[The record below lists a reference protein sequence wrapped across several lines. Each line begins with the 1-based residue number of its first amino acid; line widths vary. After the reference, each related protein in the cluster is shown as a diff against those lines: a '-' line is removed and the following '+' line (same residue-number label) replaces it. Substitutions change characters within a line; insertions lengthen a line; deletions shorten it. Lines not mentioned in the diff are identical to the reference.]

1 MLLFLRTFGQLF
13 LNSILSF
20 SLSNFE
26 DVFGTLAFQNG
37 MDALWGAFKVDV
49 DAGVA
54 VLLELA
60 KASFLWFTSSLWKP
74 VGWTTLPSLF
84 HDVASLLH
92 LDGLNVILRLLVAVA
107 HYLIQMLNIFL
118 QFVHFPSDF
127 KNEFWDS
134 CVQIL
139 QAVLHSLNSFLHSPD
154 SVLHSLNSVFHT
166 KFKKFYLKR
175 SLSTHVCA
183 FFFIKSTKAFG
194 FGFPRSS

>member
-60 KASFLWFTSSLWKP
+60 KASFL
-74 VGWTTLPSLF
+74 
-84 HDVASLLH
+84 
-92 LDGLNVILRLLVAVA
+92 
-107 HYLIQMLNIFL
+107 
-118 QFVHFPSDF
+118 
-127 KNEFWDS
+127 
-134 CVQIL
+134 
-139 QAVLHSLNSFLHSPD
+139 
-154 SVLHSLNSVFHT
+154 
-166 KFKKFYLKR
+166 
-175 SLSTHVCA
+175 
-183 FFFIKSTKAFG
+183 
-194 FGFPRSS
+194 